1 MGCAKRIVFALR
13 TLGETGKPAAGP
25 KRADALAAVGT
36 AAAAKAILDNFENK
50 RGDLQYMSE
59 EVAELLGEL
68 GANAIQAIPLLERM
82 LSEDANPSV
91 RSKAAVALALV
102 AGPAA
107 LGSLE
112 RELRKGDAR
121 LRTYTAVALGRVP
134 DQRAIPILIECL
146 NDAEASVRWCA
157 AKSLGQVGD
166 DSALEPLRRALADSS
181 EDVRANAEE
190 AIEKIISGF
199 RDSPE

>member
-1 MGCAKRIVFALR
+1 
-13 TLGETGKPAAGP
+13 
-25 KRADALAAVGT
+25 
-36 AAAAKAILDNFENK
+36 
-50 RGDLQYMSE
+50 MSE

>member
-1 MGCAKRIVFALR
+1 
-13 TLGETGKPAAGP
+13 
-25 KRADALAAVGT
+25 
-36 AAAAKAILDNFENK
+36 
-50 RGDLQYMSE
+50 
-59 EVAELLGEL
+59 
-68 GANAIQAIPLLERM
+68 
-82 LSEDANPSV
+82 
-91 RSKAAVALALV
+91 
-102 AGPAA
+102 
-107 LGSLE
+107 LE
-112 RELRKGDAR
+112 RELRKGDAV
-121 LRTYTAVALGRVP
+121 LRTYTAVALGKVP